1 MKFNAA
7 NNKERHLVLS
17 VSVHFGAV
25 GTGAVI
31 PAHIISMS
39 LVPRLGYPMGFV

>member
-17 VSVHFGAV
+17 VSGQFGAV
-25 GTGAVI
+25 GAGEVS
-31 PAHIISMS
+31 PDYIISMS
-39 LVPRLGYPMGFV
+39 WVPRSGYPMGFV

>member
-17 VSVHFGAV
+17 VSGQFGAV
-25 GTGAVI
+25 GADVGAGEVK
-31 PAHIISMS
+31 S
-39 LVPRLGYPMGFV
+39 RLHYLHEPGYPMGFV

>member
-17 VSVHFGAV
+17 VSGQFGAV
-25 GTGAVI
+25 GAGEVK
-31 PAHIISMS
+31 S
-39 LVPRLGYPMGFV
+39 RLHYLHEPGYPMGFV